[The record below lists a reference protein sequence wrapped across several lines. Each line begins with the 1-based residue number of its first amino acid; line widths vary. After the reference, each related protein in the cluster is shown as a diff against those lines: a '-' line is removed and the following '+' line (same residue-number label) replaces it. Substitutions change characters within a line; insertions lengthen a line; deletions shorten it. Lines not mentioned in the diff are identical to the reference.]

1 MMCRLHC
8 GNYRSRTPERFLS
21 QSGVEW
27 VFGSFQVLFC
37 LYKLQGSCFGKISKT
52 WNSIMFGILLENPF
66 IYSAFSGLSEKW
78 WFSVF
83 AGVFLVSGLQQ
94 VPQQQQS
101 KPHMSHPMSPQPVS
115 RPAWWLVLP
124 ERCWRSSHHGGKHPE
139 IWQQH
144 LLKIWEIGKSN
155 IIIEIPS
162 SSSSSSSSSASCCQY
177 D

>member
-1 MMCRLHC
+1 MYNDVPPTLWWLQIK
-8 GNYRSRTPERFLS
+8 NSWEIFV
-21 QSGVEW
+21 SGVEW
-27 VFGSFQVLFC
+27 VFVSFQVLFC

-52 WNSIMFGILLENPF
+52 WNSIIFGILLENLF

-115 RPAWWLVLP
+115 RPAWWLVQGEVLEVIP
-124 ERCWRSSHHGGKHPE
+124 AWWGN
-139 IWQQH
+139 I
-144 LLKIWEIGKSN
+144 LKYDNN
-155 IIIEIPS
+155 IS
-162 SSSSSSSSSASCCQY
+162 
-177 D
+177 